1 MYTHIVS
8 DRLERRVKA
17 MGAGA
22 NDTSKEAGGM
32 DKVGIEQNVP
42 GTNIHAAAGKMT
54 DTASPFEGSGSA
66 I

>member
-1 MYTHIVS
+1 M
-8 DRLERRVKA
+8 KA

-22 NDTSKEAGGM
+22 NDASKEAGGM

-54 DTASPFEGSGSA
+54 DTASPLEGSGGA